1 MTKHKYLLGIDFG
14 GGASKATLLADD
26 GTVAASYT
34 VEYPTLYPKEGY
46 AEQNPEDWYRAT
58 KENICGILKKSGI
71 DPTDIIAVSLDAA
84 THTAVLCDEN
94 FNVIRPAIYWTDT
107 RSVGE
112 VAYLKE
118 NYGKYIAEKVMHA
131 PDTIWSLPE
140 LLWVKNNEPKEWAR
154 VRKILFAKDYVRH
167 RLTGDYV
174 TDFIEAEGSML
185 FDYNTLS
192 WDSMLLGILGIDAKM
207 MPEIVSPLDIA
218 GKVTAEAAADTGLAE
233 GTQVLCGA
241 TDTVMEVFAAGG
253 ASVGKMTLK
262 LATAGRICVVTDKI
276 YQDPNLINYS
286 HFEKGLWYPGTA
298 TKSCAASYRWYRDT
312 FGGDYRDLDSD
323 AAKIEIGCGG
333 LMFHPYLNG
342 ELTPYADPSLC
353 ASFIGV
359 RAGHTKAHFT
369 RAVLEG
375 VALSMLD
382 CMTAL
387 DGIGIPHDETATII
401 GGGGKSP
408 LWRGIVSDCLGITL
422 VQKKHSDSSFGSAML
437 AGIATG
443 VFSDAAQ
450 ALEICNAEVSRTE
463 PNMENRAKYAEL
475 FKTYK
480 RVHDALQPIYS
491 NRG

>member
-118 NYGKYIAEKVMHA
+118 NYGKYIAEKVMQA

-140 LLWVKNNEPKEWAR
+140 LLWVKNNEPKDWAR

-192 WDSMLLGILGIDAKM
+192 WDSVLLGILGIDA
-207 MPEIVSPLDIA
+207 
-218 GKVTAEAAADTGLAE
+218 
-233 GTQVLCGA
+233 
-241 TDTVMEVFAAGG
+241 
-253 ASVGKMTLK
+253 
-262 LATAGRICVVTDKI
+262 
-276 YQDPNLINYS
+276 
-286 HFEKGLWYPGTA
+286 
-298 TKSCAASYRWYRDT
+298 
-312 FGGDYRDLDSD
+312 
-323 AAKIEIGCGG
+323 
-333 LMFHPYLNG
+333 
-342 ELTPYADPSLC
+342 
-353 ASFIGV
+353 
-359 RAGHTKAHFT
+359 
-369 RAVLEG
+369 
-375 VALSMLD
+375 
-382 CMTAL
+382 
-387 DGIGIPHDETATII
+387 
-401 GGGGKSP
+401 
-408 LWRGIVSDCLGITL
+408 
-422 VQKKHSDSSFGSAML
+422 
-437 AGIATG
+437 
-443 VFSDAAQ
+443 
-450 ALEICNAEVSRTE
+450 
-463 PNMENRAKYAEL
+463 
-475 FKTYK
+475 
-480 RVHDALQPIYS
+480 
-491 NRG
+491 